1 MPWYQMTLGMAEYR
15 SGNHAKAV
23 EALTRAQAAASVDAE
38 GRYRELIRGTAGFYH
53 AMSLSRQGKQ
63 AEARALFT
71 ATEAAMQ
78 PFPADEQRLPDDANH
93 DDLILWLA
101 CKEAKAML
109 AQPDGAPRE

>member
-1 MPWYQMTLGMAEYR
+1 MPWFQMTLGMAEYR
-15 SGNHAKAV
+15 TGHDVEAV

-53 AMSLSRQGKQ
+53 AMSLSRQGRQ

-78 PFPADEQRLPDDANH
+78 PFPADEQKLPGEANH